1 VSAEAT
7 ASPPSPV
14 PFISYSRNDSPFV
27 RKLHDALAAMGRDIW
42 VDWEDIPPS
51 VDWLERI
58 RNAIVET
65 DAFVFL
71 VSPASAASEVCRT
84 EATLAEGAGKRLIPV
99 VIEPVRASDTPEP
112 IRTRNWLTFDQDD
125 FDGSLA
131 RLLEVVDADYD
142 WLEMHTRLGMRA
154 AEWIASG
161 RKGHLALSGPALVD
175 AERWLGEAP
184 RHRDPTVTS
193 DQTELIIGSRRRVTR
208 RLRYVTGLLAGVL
221 ATIGVLAILAFIQ
234 YQTAEAQRREAVAQ
248 REQAVAQRQVATARQ
263 LAAQGESLDDQ
274 YDLGLLLAVEGS
286 RLSDQPDVYASLLRT
301 VTAKPH
307 IETFLHHDPGQD
319 VYSVAFAPNSTTVA
333 TGTIDGSLSLWDRAT
348 RTRTSVEAHEG
359 SVRSVA
365 FAGDGRLLVSGGEDG
380 RVMFWDVGAGGLEP
394 RATADGHSAL
404 ITSIAVTPDGGL
416 AASGGYDGKVALWNP
431 ATGDEIGSLSFDG
444 TEITSLAWS
453 PDNHTLAIGTGP
465 GPIVLWDLATAE
477 ATGIEL
483 TGHAG
488 SPLALAF
495 SPDGSMLASGG
506 LDLTVRRWDPR
517 SGEAIGEPMA
527 WHDSLVSSVAFSP
540 DGTLIAS
547 GSWDQ
552 AVNLWGAATGELLMT
567 DQHHTGLVTGL
578 AFANDGTLVT
588 GGTDGNAVLL
598 DIREAPR
605 IATAVT
611 DAAHGA
617 FELTASPDGRMLAAS
632 GEESVSLWDLAT
644 GSNIGDSIPTV
655 DSDVAF
661 AGDGSGV
668 FAPTVRGIELVDP
681 TGTARPT
688 SVDTTAALDVDITS
702 DGSRVVSIE
711 PGEIVWSDLA
721 TGSPLHAVAAESA
734 TNDAIETMTPDGSTI
749 VTSDGDDG
757 TLSLWS
763 IDSDSRVGDEIN
775 PNDEIVVPALSP
787 DGTRLAIARANGAFE
802 VIDLASR
809 QPVGD
814 PLVGHRNAIFSV
826 AFSPDGRLIASS
838 DLDGNIFLWDA
849 ATGVRIAGPLPGH
862 TRAVDDV
869 AFSQRGDRL
878 YSVGQDDLLLSWA
891 LAPKDLARVACGVA
905 SRNLTTEEWA
915 RFLGTLPYHETCP

>member
-1 VSAEAT
+1 
-7 ASPPSPV
+7 
-14 PFISYSRNDSPFV
+14 
-27 RKLHDALAAMGRDIW
+27 MGRDIW

-99 VIEPVRASDTPEP
+99 VIEPVRAAETPMP
-112 IRTRNWLTFDQDD
+112 IRSRNWFTFDAAD

-142 WLEMHTRLGMRA
+142 WLELHTRLGVRA

-161 RKGHLALSGPALVD
+161 RKGHLALSGPALAE

-193 DQTELIIGSRRRVTR
+193 DQTELIIGSRRRATR
-208 RLRYVTGLLAGVL
+208 RLRYLSGVLAGVL
-221 ATIGVLAILAFIQ
+221 ATIGVLGLVAFIQ

-248 REQAVAQRQVATARQ
+248 RQEAVAQRQVATARQ

-307 IETFLHHDPGQD
+307 IETFLHHDPGQG
-319 VYSVAFAPNSTTVA
+319 VYSVAFTPDSTMIA
-333 TGTIDGSLSLWDRAT
+333 TGSIDGSLSLWNRAT
-348 RTRTSVEAHEG
+348 GTRTSVQAHEG
-359 SVRSVA
+359 GVRSVA

-380 RVMFWDVGAGGLEP
+380 RVLFWEVGDIGLEP
-394 RATADGHSAL
+394 LATADGHSAL

-416 AASGGYDGKVALWNP
+416 AASGGYDGRVVFWNP
-431 ATGDEIGSLSFDG
+431 ATGDEIGSISFDR

-453 PDNHTLAIGTGP
+453 PDNHTLAVGTGP
-465 GPIVLWDLATAE
+465 GPIVLWDLATAQ
-477 ATGIEL
+477 ATGVEL

-488 SPLALAF
+488 SALGLAF

-552 AVNLWGAATGELLMT
+552 AVNMWGAATGELLLT
-567 DQHHTGLVTGL
+567 DQHHTGLVTSV

-598 DIREAPR
+598 DLREAPR
-605 IATAVT
+605 IATGLT
-611 DAAHGA
+611 DAAGGA
-617 FELTASPDGRMLAAS
+617 FELTASPDDRLLAAS
-632 GEESVSLWDLAT
+632 TDERLSLWDLT
-644 GSNIGDSIPTV
+644 SGSKVGDSVSIV

-661 AGDGSGV
+661 AGDASGV
-668 FAPTVRGIELVDP
+668 FAQTAQGIELVTPD
-681 TGTARPT
+681 GTARPT
-688 SVDTTAALDVDITS
+688 SVDTTEALDVNLSS

-711 PGEIVWSDLA
+711 PGGIVWTDLA
-721 TGSPLHAVAAESA
+721 TGSRLHAVASESA
-734 TNDAIETMTPDGSTI
+734 TNDAIETMTPDGSI
-749 VTSDGDDG
+749 VVTSDLDDG
-757 TLSLWS
+757 MLSIWS
-763 IDSDSRVGDEIN
+763 VDSDSRVGDEFN
-775 PNDEIVVPALSP
+775 PDDEIVVPALSP

-814 PLVGHRNAIFSV
+814 ALVGHRNAIFSV

-838 DLDGNIFLWDA
+838 DLDGHIFLWDA
-849 ATGVRIAGPLPGH
+849 ATGVRIAGPLDGH
-862 TRAVDDV
+862 TQGVDDV
-869 AFSQRGDRL
+869 AFSQSGDRL
-878 YSVGQDDLLLSWA
+878 FSVGQDDLLLSWS
-891 LAPKDLARVACGVA
+891 LAPDDLARVACGVA
-905 SRNLTTEEWA
+905 NRNLTIEEWA
-915 RFLGTLPYHETCP
+915 RFLGTMPYHETCAE